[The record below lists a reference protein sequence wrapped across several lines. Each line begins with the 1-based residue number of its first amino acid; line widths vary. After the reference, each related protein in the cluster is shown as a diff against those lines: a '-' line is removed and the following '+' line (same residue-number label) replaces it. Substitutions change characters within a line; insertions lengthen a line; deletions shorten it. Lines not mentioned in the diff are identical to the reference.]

1 MECPDFAVTLFGYA
15 YGDGP
20 ANVIDLAQGAVIPQ
34 HVMRD
39 LVDPT
44 TTKKAF
50 NAAFEVTCLSKYLD
64 QQLDPAQW
72 HCTSVHS
79 LYLGLPNSLG
89 EVGKVLGLAED
100 QQKMGAGW
108 ALIRYFCMPCKPTKV
123 NGGRTWNQPHHDPA
137 KWQLFKDYCA
147 RDVET
152 EREVDRKLARFP
164 VPAAEHKLW
173 VLDQRMNAR
182 GLVVDP
188 TLVANAIECDNAAKA
203 RLTAQAVALTGL
215 DNPSSREQLL
225 AWLQEETAE
234 GEEAITDV
242 TKKTVK
248 KLLAGSTDATITQVL
263 ELRQELAKTSVTK
276 YTAMARAMCEDHS
289 VRGLTQFYGAS
300 RTGRW
305 AGRLVQVQNLPQNKL
320 RDIDLARN
328 LVQTGDFD
336 TLELLFGN
344 VPDTLSQ
351 LIRTAFVARPGH
363 IFVDVDFSAI
373 EARMLAWLSDCKWRL
388 EVFDTH
394 GKIYEASAEQM
405 FKLPAGSVG
414 KKSPYR
420 QKGKVAELAC
430 FAAGT
435 RVLTGAGPKK
445 IEDVTSSDLL
455 WDGVEW
461 TTSGGVICKGLKQT
475 INLCGVEVTPEHLI
489 RTGVT
494 WAPAQQLASSESTL
508 CQALATAS
516 SSLPSW
522 VSKGYAKAPATSTW
536 SASSVLAA
544 PQRIWSLITTYAKVK
559 VLGAM
564 PALKNKQAI
573 GAKIGTPILL
583 FAQTTHTAGAY
594 SIAYQQR
601 SLGATAKATGSG
613 MGTAAEGFSFT
624 NLGAKTRLLFSHTSS
639 LLTGGIH
646 PATTWTAPM
655 STKAMSPGTFGSYL
669 PGRTEGQIS
678 ARSKNCS
685 IESLNL
691 KLTYDILNCGSRNTF
706 TVLTSRGPLL
716 VHNCGYQGG
725 PNALKTMGALE
736 MGLTE
741 DELQPIID
749 QWRAANPEVV
759 KFWYACEA
767 AAKQAVANK
776 TSVVLPIAGGR
787 ARLVFAYESGFL
799 TILLPVGRK
808 LFYVKPRI
816 EQEDLIRELTSGAK
830 YTVARA
836 GSLTY
841 EGADQKTK
849 KWTRL
854 SSYGGKLVENLCQ
867 AISRDC
873 LAEAMT
879 ALDAKGF
886 TLLTTV
892 HDEII
897 CEELIAG
904 ERNVKLAEQ
913 VLGVPIAWAPGLR
926 LTADGFETPYY
937 MKEIE

>member
-1 MECPDFAVTLFGYA
+1 MSILRIDIETRSSIDLKKAGVHRYTECPDFTVTLFGYA

-20 ANVIDLAQGAVIPQ
+20 ANVVDLLQGETIPQ

-39 LVDPT
+39 LVDPA

-50 NAAFEVTCLSKYLD
+50 NASFEITCLSKYLG

-72 HCTSVHS
+72 QCTSVHS

-89 EVGKVLGLAED
+89 EVGKVLGLDED
-100 QQKMGAGW
+100 KQKMSSGW

-164 VPAAEHKLW
+164 VPESEHKLW
-173 VLDQRMNAR
+173 VLDQRMNNR
-182 GLVVDP
+182 GLTVDP
-188 TLVANAIECDNAAKA
+188 TLVSNAIDCDNAAKE
-203 RLTAQAVALTGL
+203 RLTAQAVAITGL

-234 GEEAITDV
+234 GDEVITDV

-248 KLLAGSTDATITQVL
+248 KLLADSTDSTITRVL

-276 YTAMARAMCEDHS
+276 YNAMARAMCADHG
-289 VRGLTQFYGAS
+289 VRGLTQFYGAN

-328 LVQTGDFD
+328 LVKAGDFE
-336 TLELLFGN
+336 TLEVLFGN

-373 EARMLAWLSDCKWRL
+373 EARMLAWLSWCEWRL
-388 EVFDTH
+388 DVFATH

-405 FKLPAGSVG
+405 FKLEPGSVG

-420 QKGKVAELAC
+420 QRGKVSELA
-430 FAAGT
+430 
-435 RVLTGAGPKK
+435 L
-445 IEDVTSSDLL
+445 
-455 WDGVEW
+455 
-461 TTSGGVICKGLKQT
+461 
-475 INLCGVEVTPEHLI
+475 
-489 RTGVT
+489 
-494 WAPAQQLASSESTL
+494 
-508 CQALATAS
+508 
-516 SSLPSW
+516 
-522 VSKGYAKAPATSTW
+522 
-536 SASSVLAA
+536 
-544 PQRIWSLITTYAKVK
+544 
-559 VLGAM
+559 
-564 PALKNKQAI
+564 
-573 GAKIGTPILL
+573 
-583 FAQTTHTAGAY
+583 
-594 SIAYQQR
+594 
-601 SLGATAKATGSG
+601 
-613 MGTAAEGFSFT
+613 
-624 NLGAKTRLLFSHTSS
+624 
-639 LLTGGIH
+639 
-646 PATTWTAPM
+646 
-655 STKAMSPGTFGSYL
+655 
-669 PGRTEGQIS
+669 
-678 ARSKNCS
+678 
-685 IESLNL
+685 
-691 KLTYDILNCGSRNTF
+691 
-706 TVLTSRGPLL
+706 
-716 VHNCGYQGG
+716 GYQGG
-725 PNALKTMGALE
+725 KNALITMGALD

-741 DELQPIID
+741 DELPGIVD
-749 QWRAANPEVV
+749 AWRAANPEVV
-759 KFWYACEA
+759 KFWYACEG
-767 AAKQAVANK
+767 AAKEAVANK

-799 TILLPVGRK
+799 TIKLPSGRK

-816 EQEDLIRELTSGAK
+816 EPEDLVRELANGAK

-879 ALDAKGF
+879 ALDARGF

-892 HDEII
+892 HDEIV
-897 CEELIAG
+897 CEEPIG
-904 ERNVKLAEQ
+904 GPRNVKLAEQ
-913 VLGVPIAWAPGLR
+913 VMGEPIAWAPGLR

-937 MKEIE
+937 MKEIEA

>member
-1 MECPDFAVTLFGYA
+1 MSVLSIDVETRSRVDLKRCGVFRYVECPDFAITLFAYA
-15 YGDGP
+15 YGDAP
-20 ANVIDLAQGAVIPQ
+20 VSVVDLAQGERLPT
-34 HVMRD
+34 HVLHD
-39 LVDPT
+39 LTAPGIV
-44 TTKKAF
+44 KKSF
-50 NAAFEVTCLSKYLD
+50 NASFEITTIGKHFGLT
-64 QQLDPAQW
+64 LDPAQW

-100 QQKMGAGW
+100 KQKMSSGW
-108 ALIRYFCMPCKPTKV
+108 ALIRYFCMPCKPTKI
-123 NGGRTWNQPHHDPA
+123 NGGRTWNQPQHDPA
-137 KWQLFKDYCA
+137 KWALFKDYCK

-152 EREVDRKLARFP
+152 EREVDHKLARFP

-173 VLDQRMNAR
+173 VLDQLMNAR
-182 GLVVDP
+182 GMEVDP
-188 TLVANAIECDNAAKA
+188 TLVANAIDCDNAAKA
-203 RLTAQAVALTGL
+203 RLTAEAVAITGL
-215 DNPSSREQLL
+215 DNPSSRAQLL
-225 AWLQEETAE
+225 AWLQEETPE
-234 GEEAITDV
+234 GEEVITDV

-248 KLLAGSTDATITQVL
+248 KLLAGSTDATIMRVL

-276 YTAMARAMCEDHS
+276 YTAMARAMCADHS

-320 RDIDLARN
+320 KDIDLARN
-328 LVQTGDFD
+328 LVRAGDFES
-336 TLELLFGN
+336 LELLFGN

-363 IFVDVDFSAI
+363 VYVDVDFSAI

-420 QKGKVAELAC
+420 QRGKVSELAL
-430 FAAGT
+430 GY
-435 RVLTGAGPKK
+435 
-445 IEDVTSSDLL
+445 
-455 WDGVEW
+455 
-461 TTSGGVICKGLKQT
+461 GG
-475 INLCGVEVTPEHLI
+475 
-489 RTGVT
+489 
-494 WAPAQQLASSESTL
+494 
-508 CQALATAS
+508 
-516 SSLPSW
+516 
-522 VSKGYAKAPATSTW
+522 
-536 SASSVLAA
+536 
-544 PQRIWSLITTYAKVK
+544 
-559 VLGAM
+559 
-564 PALKNKQAI
+564 
-573 GAKIGTPILL
+573 
-583 FAQTTHTAGAY
+583 
-594 SIAYQQR
+594 
-601 SLGATAKATGSG
+601 
-613 MGTAAEGFSFT
+613 
-624 NLGAKTRLLFSHTSS
+624 
-639 LLTGGIH
+639 
-646 PATTWTAPM
+646 
-655 STKAMSPGTFGSYL
+655 
-669 PGRTEGQIS
+669 GQ
-678 ARSKNCS
+678 
-685 IESLNL
+685 
-691 KLTYDILNCGSRNTF
+691 
-706 TVLTSRGPLL
+706 
-716 VHNCGYQGG
+716 
-725 PNALKTMGALE
+725 NALITMGALE

-741 DELQPIID
+741 DELPAIVAA
-749 QWRAANPEVV
+749 WRAANPEVV
-759 KFWYACEA
+759 KFWYACES

-776 TSVVLPIAGGR
+776 TSVTLPIAGGR
-787 ARLVFAYESGFL
+787 AKLVFAYESGFL
-799 TILLPVGRK
+799 TIRLPVGRK

-816 EQEDLIRELTSGAK
+816 EQEDLVRELASGAK
-830 YTVARA
+830 YTAARE

-892 HDEII
+892 HDEIV
-897 CEELIAG
+897 CEELIG
-904 ERNVKLAEQ
+904 GTRNVKLAEQ

-926 LTADGFETPYY
+926 LTADGFETPYF